1 MAEEVTEGG
10 SKLPLIIG
18 GVVVVG
24 VIGAIWLMSKKKKT
38 YATVAPTDT
47 TDSKPQST
55 KPQSVGDI
63 ISDVGSI
70 PQSTKPQSVGS
81 IVSSVGSVVSPA
93 SKPDDTPPPPLMK
106 DNYSSKRQLISLGE
120 AILKAQKIIEQVG
133 WNTKPVWQALHN
145 GADPT
150 GRRTYKAGIISPF
163 TPAKSIEKLK
173 NATEWEQSVPLVWMH
188 LADLVPWAQDM
199 VDKLNKSGYIIRAP
213 FGTPSEAVKRK
224 DVIYPI
230 DMNTAYNGE
239 PIGNFSDE
247 GISDVQKRVLAGN
260 QDLLTRSNQD

>member
-55 KPQSVGDI
+55 KPHSVGDI
-63 ISDVGSI
+63 ISG
-70 PQSTKPQSVGS
+70 
-81 IVSSVGSVVSPA
+81 VGSVVLPASKPDTTTNTPPA

-133 WNTKPVWQALHN
+133 WRTEPVWQAFHD
-145 GADPT
+145 GKSPT
-150 GRRTYKAGIISPF
+150 GHVTWKAGIISPF

-173 NATEWEQSVPLVWMH
+173 NKSEWQQAVPLVWMH
-188 LADLVPWAQDM
+188 LADKSPWVQDM
-199 VDKLNKSGYIIRAP
+199 VDELNKSGYIIRAP
-213 FGTPSEAVKRK
+213 FETPSKDVKRK
-224 DVIYPI
+224 DVVYPI

>member
-63 ISDVGSI
+63 
-70 PQSTKPQSVGS
+70 
-81 IVSSVGSVVSPA
+81 VSSVGSVVSPA

-133 WNTKPVWQALHN
+133 WRTEPVWQAFHD
-145 GADPT
+145 GKSPT
-150 GRRTYKAGIISPF
+150 GHVTWKAGIISPF

-173 NATEWEQSVPLVWMH
+173 NKSEWQQAVPLVWMH
-188 LADLVPWAQDM
+188 LADKSPWVQDM
-199 VDKLNKSGYIIRAP
+199 VDNLNKSGYIIRAP
-213 FGTPSEAVKRK
+213 FETPSKDVKRK

>member
-38 YATVAPTDT
+38 DATVAPTDT

-55 KPQSVGDI
+55 KVAPTDTTDS
-63 ISDVGSI
+63 
-70 PQSTKPQSVGS
+70 KPQSGGGIGS
-81 IVSSVGSVVSPA
+81 IVSSVGSVVSQA

-133 WNTKPVWQALHN
+133 WNAKPVWKALHN

-150 GRRTYKAGIISPF
+150 GHRTYKPGIISPF

-173 NATEWEQSVPLVWMH
+173 NATEWEQSIPLVWMH
-188 LADLVPWAQDM
+188 LEDLVPWVQDM
-199 VDKLNKSGYIIRAP
+199 VNKLNKSGYIIRAP
-213 FGTPSEAVKRK
+213 FENPSEAKKQK